1 MPKVAVI
8 GQFRLPPEEMGAAR
22 PMMAKVME
30 ATRAED
36 GCIEYNYAEDVLDPG
51 LIRVSEVWDSRE
63 QLAAHLKTAHM
74 AVWGEERA
82 GLGLSGRA
90 ITIFEVAG
98 EEAL

>member
-8 GQFRLPPEEMGAAR
+8 GQFRLPPEEMDAAR
-22 PMMAKVME
+22 PMMRKVME

-63 QLAAHLKTAHM
+63 QLAAHLKTPHM
-74 AVWGEERA
+74 AVWAEERA
-82 GLGLSGRA
+82 ALGLSGRA
-90 ITIFEVAG
+90 LAVYEVAS
-98 EEAL
+98 EETF